1 MSWPGNLTRNALLRV
16 VYSFLFYLV
25 LPAVLARLLWRSIKE
40 PTYRHN
46 LLQRFGFVE
55 FGKEISSPL
64 IWVHAVSAGETI
76 AAVPLVRK
84 LLKRDFTV
92 LVTTMTP
99 TGRERVQSL
108 LGDSVLHSYVPYDL
122 PGAVSRFLRRTNP
135 DCLVIVDTE
144 LWPNI
149 IHQCA
154 GRKTKTILANGR
166 LSARSAA
173 GYGKVSSLTQSMLSE
188 IDYIAAQTAT
198 QGQRFVD
205 LGLAEEKLVIAG
217 SIKFDQRLPDDFEE
231 KVIQLREKVG
241 NRLVIIG
248 ASTHADEEE
257 IILKACRSLRDSH
270 EELLL
275 ILAPRHP
282 HRSNEIAALAK
293 KEGET
298 LVRHSDE
305 TECTESTTVLL
316 LDKLGELIYFYGVSD
331 IAIVGGS
338 FVPVGGHNLMEA
350 ACAQVPIIMGPYLDH
365 IDDIA
370 SMFSET
376 SGMLIAQNT
385 AELGSHLETLLSSAQ
400 KRGELVARANGV
412 LESNQGALEEVE
424 NLVVQSISCS
434 ELQ

>member
-1 MSWPGNLTRNALLRV
+1 M
-16 VYSFLFYLV
+16 
-25 LPAVLARLLWRSIKE
+25 
-40 PTYRHN
+40 
-46 LLQRFGFVE
+46 
-55 FGKEISSPL
+55 
-64 IWVHAVSAGETI
+64 HAVSAGETI